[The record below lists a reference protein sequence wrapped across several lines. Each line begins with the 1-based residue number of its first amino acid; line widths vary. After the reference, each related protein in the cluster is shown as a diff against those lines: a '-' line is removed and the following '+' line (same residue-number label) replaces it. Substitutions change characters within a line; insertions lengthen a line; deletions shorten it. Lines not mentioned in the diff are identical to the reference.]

1 MNDAE
6 IQEQLLLALQS
17 GRPELIGNWIA
28 RLHPSEIADLLE
40 SLPQEQRDEVWGQI
54 DLDLKGPVLAHAQE
68 AVRASLLE
76 RMHPDVIARATVAL
90 EADDLADVLNT
101 LPDPVA
107 HSVMLSMD
115 IHKRKRLAGILS
127 YTENS
132 AGGLM
137 NPEVVSVR
145 ADVSLDVVARYL
157 RQKGRLAPLTPSLMV
172 VDRDNTYLGVLPLTE
187 ILTQNPEC
195 NVAEF
200 LVSEISFQ
208 ADAPAEDV
216 ARTFE
221 QRDLLAAAVI
231 DPNGKLLGQI
241 TVDDV
246 VDVIQQQAEQ
256 TVRKMAGL
264 VDHDMFAPV
273 LKSARLRAVWLGVN
287 LVTAFIA
294 AMVVGRFEHTIRE
307 LVALAVLMPVVASM
321 GGVAGSQT
329 LNIAIRGLATGQLTR
344 ANARNLIYKEVAV
357 GILNGLLWASVVAV
371 AAIAW
376 FKNRELGIIIGLA
389 MLINLSIGALAGAT
403 IPMLLKKIGIDPAI
417 AGGVLLITVTDV
429 TGFATFLGLAT
440 LYLLH

>member
-17 GRPELIGNWIA
+17 GRPELIGNWIS
-28 RLHPSEIADLLE
+28 RLHPSEVADLLE
-40 SLPQEQRDEVWGQI
+40 SLPQEQRDEVWNQI

-76 RMHPDVIARATVAL
+76 RMHPDEIARATVAL
-90 EADDLADVLNT
+90 EADDLADILNT
-101 LPDPVA
+101 LPDSIA

-115 IHKRKRLAGILS
+115 IQKRKRLAAILS

-187 ILTQNPEC
+187 ILTQHPDRH
-195 NVAEF
+195 VADF
-200 LVSEISFQ
+200 LVPEISFQ
-208 ADAPAEDV
+208 ADTAAEDV
-216 ARTFE
+216 SRAFE

-231 DPNGKLLGQI
+231 DQNGKLLGQI

-246 VDVIQQQAEQ
+246 VDVIQQQADQ

-273 LKSARLRAVWLGVN
+273 LKSARLRALWLGIN
-287 LVTAFIA
+287 LITAFIA

-344 ANARNLIYKEVAV
+344 ANARVLIYKEAAV
-357 GILNGLLWASVVAV
+357 GLLNGIIWACVVAA
-371 AAIAW
+371 AAIIW
-376 FKNRELGIIIGLA
+376 FDNRELGIIIGLA
-389 MLINLSIGALAGAT
+389 MLINLSIAALAGAT

-429 TGFATFLGLAT
+429 VGFATFLGLAT
-440 LYLLH
+440 LYLMH